1 MSWSQGFSRVEDVL
15 MTLGVCDV
23 HVLQHEQGVPGGGRQ
38 YYLLYE

>member
-1 MSWSQGFSRVEDVL
+1 MSWSQWFSRAEDVL

-23 HVLQHEQGVPGGGRQ
+23 RVIQHEQGVRGGGRQ